1 MASFVQ
7 NSVKIVT
14 KLECQNFIGYKSIFY
29 NDLCTQRFY
38 FSRLL
43 NPTQKKRR
51 FQAKNA
57 GKQIIKNLIFY
68 AY

>member
-1 MASFVQ
+1 LRR
-7 NSVKIVT
+7 I
-14 KLECQNFIGYKSIFY
+14 
-29 NDLCTQRFY
+29 
-38 FSRLL
+38 L